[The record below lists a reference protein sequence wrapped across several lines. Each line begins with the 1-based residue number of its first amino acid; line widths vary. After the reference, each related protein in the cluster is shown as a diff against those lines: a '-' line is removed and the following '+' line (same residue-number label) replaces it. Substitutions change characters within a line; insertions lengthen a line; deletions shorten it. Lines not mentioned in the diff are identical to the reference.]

1 MTESVDLEKSL
12 QFAEEYGESKN
23 IVLKYFNITFY
34 KKGTCHI
41 TFTNDELLKK
51 FNIFGAQHKGWLPPS
66 YGKRKYSDM
75 SQEEK
80 AVVNDFEGE
89 SEYNKV
95 MENTD
100 YYLTD
105 MSNMLMLEAV
115 G

>member
-1 MTESVDLEKSL
+1 
-12 QFAEEYGESKN
+12 
-23 IVLKYFNITFY
+23 
-34 KKGTCHI
+34 
-41 TFTNDELLKK
+41 
-51 FNIFGAQHKGWLPPS
+51 
-66 YGKRKYSDM
+66 M